1 MIQHLTEQM
10 TTKAPRAEDA
20 SWQQNHRDWKY
31 FDEKLSKLREK
42 DVEAIIARGRLMIEA
57 HDELEH
63 GSYEATVKRHF
74 NLSYARK
81 LRIIAAHPVVS
92 NRAHVHALP
101 PSVFTLYELTKLP
114 AEMLRAKLS
123 DGSINPKTE
132 RKDVA
137 RWRAEQRGGKVEVD
151 GKRIERRS
159 SVAEQLKAAKAEI
172 AHLKNIVGGE
182 HLFDPNNTN
191 DRQIAETMIGRLEGW
206 RGRARR
212 VAKLM
217 LELLDRKRGGK
228 KVECECCLREV
239 RLCVPGRT

>member
-31 FDEKLSKLREK
+31 FDEKLSELREK

-81 LRIIAAHPVVS
+81 LRIIAAHLVVS

-114 AEMLRAKLS
+114 AELLRAKLS
-123 DGSINPKTE
+123 DGSINPRTG

-137 RWRAEQRGGKVEVD
+137 AWRAEQRGKVEVD
-151 GKRIERRS
+151 GKRIERRP

-182 HLFDPNNTN
+182 HHFDPNNTN

-212 VAKLM
+212 VARLM
-217 LELLDRKRGGK
+217 LEIIDGPKKQSGKGGG
-228 KVECECCLREV
+228 V
-239 RLCVPGRT
+239 

>member
-1 MIQHLTEQM
+1 M
-10 TTKAPRAEDA
+10 TTQAPRAEDP

-31 FDEKLSKLREK
+31 FDEKLSELREK

-92 NRAHVHALP
+92 
-101 PSVFTLYELTKLP
+101 
-114 AEMLRAKLS
+114 
-123 DGSINPKTE
+123 
-132 RKDVA
+132 
-137 RWRAEQRGGKVEVD
+137 
-151 GKRIERRS
+151 
-159 SVAEQLKAAKAEI
+159 EQLKAAKAEI
-172 AHLKNIVGGE
+172 DRLKQIVGGE
-182 HLFDPNNTN
+182 HLFDPSNTS

-212 VAKLM
+212 VARLM
-217 LELLDRKRGGK
+217 FAILDQQKKQEGK
-228 KVECECCLREV
+228 SES
-239 RLCVPGRT
+239 

>member
-31 FDEKLSKLREK
+31 FDEKLSELREK

-114 AEMLRAKLS
+114 AEMLREKLK
-123 DGSINPKTE
+123 DGSINTKTE

-137 RWRAEQRGGKVEVD
+137 AWRAEQRGKVEVG
-151 GKRIERRS
+151 GKTIERKAS
-159 SVAEQLKAAKAEI
+159 PAEQLKAAKAEI
-172 AHLKNIVGGE
+172 DRLEQIVGGE
-182 HLFDPNNTN
+182 HLFDPHHTT
-191 DRQIAETMIGRLEGW
+191 DKQIAETLIGRLQGW
-206 RGRARR
+206 RGRARK

-217 LELLDRKRGGK
+217 IELLDQQKRGDK
-228 KVECECCLREV
+228 KAEGE
-239 RLCVPGRT
+239 

>member
-1 MIQHLTEQM
+1 MSAPRHAPALLTESVAAQ
-10 TTKAPRAEDA
+10 AGPSNRRE
-20 SWQQNHRDWKY
+20 WKY
-31 FDEKLSKLREK
+31 FDARLTELRVN
-42 DVEAIIARGRLMIEA
+42 DVENILARGQVLIEA
-57 HDELEH
+57 HDELER
-63 GSYEATVKRHF
+63 GSYEATVKRYF
-74 NLSYARK
+74 DLSHARK
-81 LRIIAAHPVVS
+81 LRIIASHSIVS

-114 AEMLRAKLS
+114 AAMLRAKLS
-123 DGSINPKTE
+123 AGSINPKTE

-151 GKRIERRS
+151 GKKIERRP

-172 AHLKNIVGGE
+172 AHLKKIVGGE

-217 LELLDRKRGGK
+217 LEVLDHQRSR
-228 KVECECCLREV
+228 
-239 RLCVPGRT
+239 

>member
-31 FDEKLSKLREK
+31 FDEKLSELREK

-57 HDELEH
+57 YDELEH

-114 AEMLRAKLS
+114 AEMLREKLK

-137 RWRAEQRGGKVEVD
+137 AWRAEQRGKVEVD
-151 GKRIERRS
+151 GKTIERKPS
-159 SVAEQLKAAKAEI
+159 PAEKLKAAKAEI
-172 AHLKNIVGGE
+172 DRLKQIVGGE
-182 HLFDPNNTN
+182 HLFDPSNTS

-212 VAKLM
+212 VARVM
-217 LELLDRKRGGK
+217 LEIIDGAKKQSGKDGG
-228 KVECECCLREV
+228 V
-239 RLCVPGRT
+239 

>member
-1 MIQHLTEQM
+1 LFTARKGRENMFNLTARE
-10 TTKAPRAEDA
+10 TDAPSVPRG
-20 SWQQNHRDWKY
+20 SNRRGWQY
-31 FDEKLSKLREK
+31 FDEKLTELRFN
-42 DVEAIIARGRLMIEA
+42 DVENIIERGRLLIEA
-57 HDELEH
+57 HEELEH

-74 NLSYARK
+74 DLSYARK

-92 NRAHVHALP
+92 NHAHVHALP
-101 PSVFTLYELTKLP
+101 PSVFTLYELTKLL
-114 AEMLRAKLS
+114 EDVLRAKLK

-137 RWRAEQRGGKVEVD
+137 AWRAEQRGGRVEVD
-151 GKRIERRS
+151 GKRIERRP

-206 RGRARR
+206 RGRARK
-212 VAKLM
+212 VAQLM
-217 LELLDRKRGGK
+217 LELLDQQKSKSGA
-228 KVECECCLREV
+228 
-239 RLCVPGRT
+239 